1 MKDLGGFER
10 VLTTGDCLD
19 DVQLGG
25 PCRSL
30 EPIPPS
36 LRFPSSSNLTA
47 RQLLPLTYSYVPKA
61 QGDESLLVFVKLVL

>member
-1 MKDLGGFER
+1 MKDLEGFER
-10 VLTTGDCLD
+10 FSTTGDCLA

-30 EPIPPS
+30 KPIPPS
-36 LRFPSSSNLTA
+36 LRFPSCSKVAA

-61 QGDESLLVFVKLVL
+61 QGDESFLVFIKLVL

>member
-10 VLTTGDCLD
+10 VSTTGDCLD